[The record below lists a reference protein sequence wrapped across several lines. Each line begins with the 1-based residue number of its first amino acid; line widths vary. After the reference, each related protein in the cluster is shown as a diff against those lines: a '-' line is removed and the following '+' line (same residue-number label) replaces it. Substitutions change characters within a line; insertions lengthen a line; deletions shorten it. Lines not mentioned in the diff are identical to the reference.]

1 MSGAIAMG
9 SNKVTGLLNGTAA
22 TDAAALGQIPNILTA
37 KTHNYIA
44 ETCDVTASMT
54 ISGQKGVVYFN
65 QFNLTSPATLT
76 NISILFQAIGS
87 GLSGV
92 YMGVYTQAG
101 ALVATTADISSALTT
116 IGMTT
121 AAFTT
126 PYSASAGIY
135 YAAILIGNSTTTSP
149 TFWYNNAQPTLVN
162 AGGTVSANTF
172 AGGTRCMQFGN
183 TLTALPSLFSGTPV
197 KSNTG
202 PIYMAIS

>member
-1 MSGAIAMG
+1 
-9 SNKVTGLLNGTAA
+9 
-22 TDAAALGQIPNILTA
+22 
-37 KTHNYIA
+37 
-44 ETCDVTASMT
+44 MT

-135 YAAILIGNSTTTSP
+135 YAAILVGNSTTTSP
-149 TFWYNNAQPTLVN
+149 TFYYNNSAQATIIN
-162 AGGTVSANTF
+162 AGGTLSANTL
-172 AGGTRCMQFGN
+172 AGGTRCMQFGS
-183 TLTALPSLFSGTPV
+183 TLTALPSPFSGTPALR
-197 KSNTG
+197 TQG